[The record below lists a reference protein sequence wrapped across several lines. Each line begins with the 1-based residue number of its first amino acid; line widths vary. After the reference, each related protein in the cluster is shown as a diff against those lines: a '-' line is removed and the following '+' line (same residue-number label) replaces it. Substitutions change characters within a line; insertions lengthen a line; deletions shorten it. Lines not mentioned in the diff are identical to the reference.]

1 MRGDIVIRRNSLP
14 SEPTWEGEEFP
25 PAAVPG
31 RWRRVSMRFGPL
43 EFSYASVKLLPSPER
58 HVAVLRRPPL
68 HSRFFEHVGLTLAAL
83 VFLGGSATLIAMQS
97 GAFVPSRTSWQ
108 IVTAEP
114 ENAAPPATRHAPPA
128 TQASPAPTNF
138 IATGGA
144 TAPATAEPVTVRP
157 APAPVARIAAP
168 APRAEPSFAEPPRA
182 KEPAAAKAMPD
193 AGALSG
199 SLERNPAVA
208 RAISRAMTSGE
219 VQDWSSGPL
228 SGVVVVG
235 EAYDADGR
243 VCREGSIL
251 ARDGGPTGRTE
262 SFERCTRR

>member
-14 SEPTWEGEEFP
+14 SEPAWEGEEYP

-31 RWRRVSMRFGPL
+31 RWRRLSMRFGPI
-43 EFSYASVKLLPSPER
+43 EFSYASVKLLPSPDR
-58 HVAVLRRPPL
+58 HVAVLRRAPL
-68 HSRFFEHVGLTLAAL
+68 HNRFFEHVGLTLAAL
-83 VFLGGSATLIAMQS
+83 LFLGGSATLIAMQS

-114 ENAAPPATRHAPPA
+114 ESAAPPATRHALSAVPA
-128 TQASPAPTNF
+128 APAPTNF
-138 IATGGA
+138 VAAGSV
-144 TAPATAEPVTVRP
+144 TAPAPAEPVAARP
-157 APAPVARIAAP
+157 APAARIATP
-168 APRAEPSFAEPPRA
+168 APRVEPAFAEPPRA
-182 KEPAAAKAMPD
+182 KEPPAKAMPD
-193 AGALSG
+193 ATALSG

-235 EAYDADGR
+235 EAYEADGR